1 MKNMS
6 SIVSAHNKKVLRP
19 SINTYGCNCRVKTS
33 CPLNN
38 KCQIS
43 RIVYRADVS
52 NNADTETKF
61 YYSLRDPTFKERY
74 NNHKKSFR
82 HERYRYDSELSKYLW
97 ELYEEGKEYK
107 IEWSITRKI
116 NSSTRFNFCKLC
128 LTEKYFILNALG
140 DCRLLNKKS
149 EFANKCRHENKLLLS
164 NIKDSKD

>member
-6 SIVSAHNKKVLRP
+6 SIISAHNKKVLRP

-33 CPLNN
+33 RPLNN

-43 RIVYRADVS
+43 RIVHRADVS
-52 NNADTETKF
+52 NNVDTETKF
-61 YYSLRDPTFKERY
+61 YYGLTDTTFKERY
-74 NNHKKSFR
+74 NNHKKYFR

-107 IEWSITRKI
+107 IERSIIRKI
-116 NSSTRFNFCKLC
+116 NSSTRFNFCNLC

-149 EFANKCRHENKLLLS
+149 EFVSKCRHENKLLLS